1 MPAINESPAS
11 IGVEARPFLPYNPQT
26 AAPAAPMAQPIN
38 MGPSM
43 IGRYTPS
50 QYSPVANQFP
60 SLLSPQ
66 PMNNY
71 SGNYGVNRFTGLL
84 GSPLNFNAPTGTMSS
99 YSTNTYQPSQMTN
112 QQQYLNSWT
121 PSTLFRQMSYSD
133 SPQLQLFGRLAP
145 FAEQVPYTR
154 TTF

>member
-1 MPAINESPAS
+1 MLAINESPAH
-11 IGVEARPFLPYNPQT
+11 IGVEARPYLPYNPQT
-26 AAPAAPMAQPIN
+26 TSTVQEAQPMN

-84 GSPLNFNAPTGTMSS
+84 GSPLNFNAPTGTMPS
-99 YSTNTYQPSQMTN
+99 YSTNTYQPQQFTQPTDTYKMGSLLYGSNNPLFNFIGRDMMSQNPTGN
-112 QQQYLNSWT
+112 
-121 PSTLFRQMSYSD
+121 
-133 SPQLQLFGRLAP
+133 
-145 FAEQVPYTR
+145 YTF
-154 TTF
+154 TKA

>member
-1 MPAINESPAS
+1 MLAINESPS
-11 IGVEARPFLPYNPQT
+11 TIGVEARPFLPYNPQT
-26 AAPAAPMAQPIN
+26 TSTVQEAQPMN

-84 GSPLNFNAPTGTMSS
+84 GSPLNFNAPTGTMPS
-99 YSTNTYQPSQMTN
+99 YSANTYQPQQFTQPTDTYKMGSLLYGSNNPLFNFIGRDMMSQNPTGN
-112 QQQYLNSWT
+112 
-121 PSTLFRQMSYSD
+121 
-133 SPQLQLFGRLAP
+133 
-145 FAEQVPYTR
+145 YTF
-154 TTF
+154 TKA